1 MRFLT
6 RYIVFIFLLSACVS
20 NDRDERSRD
29 TSAVEI
35 PAEHQLTSS
44 EKLEDYL
51 LALDSNDIAS
61 VNKATTKYIELFD
74 EKDSIE
80 NDKGV
85 VLILRY
91 MEMITMNAS
100 GSAFEEGVNYRPL
113 VGVEAEGGEHDV
125 PSELSDAY
133 AKINQNGFRVRETE
147 GMFTLEINPFFIQEI
162 FYAYISPNF
171 EIYLQQ
177 LGKENLEG
185 FAEDAAIAIPFQ
197 NLVQRVIWWEE
208 FAHNT
213 QNTSVG
219 LMAKKQYD
227 KYFNCLTIG
236 MDNTPAIESEQ
247 LAPYFQ
253 QAYTY
258 LKDFAPQSDTYQKL
272 QPYIALLQDQKLEE
286 AKAMLPDL
294 IRNDFNG

>member
-1 MRFLT
+1 MRFLA
-6 RYIVFIFLLSACVS
+6 RYAVFIFLLCACVS
-20 NDRDERSRD
+20 NDRDKQSRD
-29 TSAVEI
+29 TSEVEI
-35 PAEHQLTSS
+35 PAEHRLTKS

-51 LALDSNDIAS
+51 LALDSNDIES
-61 VNKATTKYIELFD
+61 VDKAITKYNELFD
-74 EKDSIE
+74 DKDSIE

-85 VLILRY
+85 ALILNY

-100 GSAFEEGVNYRPL
+100 GSAFEGGVNYRPL
-113 VGVEAEGGEHDV
+113 VDVEVEGGEQDI

-133 AKINQNGFRVRETE
+133 AKISRNGFRVRETE
-147 GMFTLEINPFFIQEI
+147 GMFTLEINPFFIQET
-162 FYAYISPNF
+162 FYPYVSPNF

-197 NLVQRVIWWEE
+197 GLVQRVIWWEE
-208 FAHNT
+208 FSHNT
-213 QNTSVG
+213 QNTIAG
-219 LMAKKQYD
+219 DLAQRRYN

-247 LAPYFQ
+247 IAPYFQ

-258 LKDFAPQSDTYQKL
+258 LEDFAPQSDTYQKL
-272 QPYIALLQDQKLEE
+272 QPYIALLQDQKLDE

-294 IRNDFNG
+294 IKHDSND